1 MSVLTSLQY
10 SLGSHSLVANANF
23 FPVYTIEDDHYI
35 AISEIGIY
43 HCFLSGFI
51 CHHGTIGNV
60 DHRLQFSSHFQ
71 MRMLLDG
78 HFHGPEIPPSVFL
91 NLIGTTDSLLIG
103 IITGIYYS
111 YGIDLARQSL

>member
-43 HCFLSGFI
+43 HSFLSSFFY
-51 CHHGTIGNV
+51 HGPIGNV
-60 DHRLQFSSHFQ
+60 DHRLRFSSHFN

-103 IITGIYYS
+103 IIIYYS
-111 YGIDLARQSL
+111 WDSSREAVPLKG